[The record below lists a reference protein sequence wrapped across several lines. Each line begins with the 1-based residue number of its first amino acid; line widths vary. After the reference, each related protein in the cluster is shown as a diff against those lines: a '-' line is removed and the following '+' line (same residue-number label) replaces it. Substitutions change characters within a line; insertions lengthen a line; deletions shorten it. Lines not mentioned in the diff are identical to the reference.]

1 MISQPDRPRGRGR
14 KLAPTPVKQT
24 AAELGIPVAQ
34 PEAVGNAEALE
45 WLRPLEPDLGCVVAF
60 GQFIPKSV
68 RELPGHGMIN
78 AHASLLPR
86 HRGAAPV
93 QHAILCG
100 DRKTGVTIIRVVRE
114 MDAGDACLTLETEI
128 GPEETAG
135 ELAGSLAEL
144 AARALVEAVE
154 QIAEGR
160 AVFRPQGE
168 QGITLAPKVDREFG
182 QIDWGEPSVA
192 VLRRIRAATPAPG
205 AHTDLHLGG
214 GADVRRLRILRA
226 TAASDLAPPD
236 RPGRLRSDGR
246 RLWISALDGWV
257 EVLTVQEVGRKPLDA
272 GAYLRGARLPPDEE
286 VEAR

>member
-114 MDAGDACLTLETEI
+114 MDAGDACLTLETGI

-135 ELAGSLAEL
+135 ELAGGLAEL

-168 QGITLAPKVDREFG
+168 QGITLAPKLDREFG

-205 AHTDLHLGG
+205 AHTDLHLGE

-246 RLWISALDGWV
+246 RLRISALDGWV